1 MLRCPIL
8 KWRWLP
14 AAAEYVAAG
23 SHHNDSDISIGPNK
37 VFVNTLCSVS
47 IVFLLAS
54 TITFAADDNVKN
66 KKVLMLSQSPD
77 GHPPMTHEYAAGL
90 RIMEKCL
97 ASISG
102 VEVKHVNADSPW
114 PEGPELIRD
123 ADCVV
128 MFLSEGA
135 RWTHE
140 DPRRIEAFAQLAAR
154 GGGFIT
160 LHWGMGT
167 KEARYIDGYLKLFGG
182 CHGGPDRKYKVLDA
196 DVTIGTKDHPITRG
210 IENFTIHEEFYY
222 QLKLVSA
229 GNQLKPILQ
238 TEIDGEIQTVAWAWQ
253 RGDGGRSFGFSGGHF
268 HENWSRVEYRR
279 LMTQAVL
286 WSLELPVPEAG
297 VSVDVKPED
306 LQGPTTG
313 C

>member
-1 MLRCPIL
+1 LLRCPSPRRL
-8 KWRWLP
+8 SGRVE
-14 AAAEYVAAG
+14 A
-23 SHHNDSDISIGPNK
+23 
-37 VFVNTLCSVS
+37 FVTVLSVS
-47 IVFLLAS
+47 IVCLFVSS
-54 TITFAADDNVKN
+54 TTFATDHAVKN
-66 KKVLMLSQSPD
+66 KKILLLSQSPD
-77 GHPPMTHEYAAGL
+77 GHPRMTHEYAAGM

-97 ASISG
+97 ASVSG
-102 VEVKHVNADSPW
+102 VEVKHVNADRPW

-154 GGGFIT
+154 GGAFLT

-196 DVTIGTKDHPITRG
+196 EVAIATKDHPITRG
-210 IENFTIHEEFYY
+210 IENFSIHEEFYY
-222 QLKLVSA
+222 QLKLVAAS
-229 GNQLKPILQ
+229 NQLKPILQ
-238 TEIDGEIQTVAWAWQ
+238 TEIDGEAQTVAWAWQ

-268 HENWSRVEYRR
+268 HENWGRAEYRR

-286 WSLELPVPEAG
+286 WALDLPIPEAG
-297 VSVDVKPED
+297 VNVDIEPGV
-306 LQGPTTG
+306 LQLPAGDR
-313 C
+313 